1 MFAPIRAIDIVED
14 MSVADL
20 VSGFSGCAFGAGRV
34 ATACEI
40 YREMLEDS
48 DCLVF
53 FGLAGAMVPA
63 GMRKVVSSEIKAG
76 NIDLLVT
83 TGANIVHDVIEAIGL
98 PHLKGTEVVDDVK
111 LYKNKIN
118 RIYDVFL
125 PESYF
130 SDLEEWL
137 QGEVFPNLPQAVSIR
152 ELCSLIGER
161 LEDPH
166 SILKCAFDA
175 EVPVF
180 CPAVQDSII
189 GLQAWLYK
197 QSNSFTIDALAD
209 MQELIDLCYEAKH
222 AGAFFVG
229 GGVPKNFIL
238 QSMLL
243 TPKDFDYAIQLT
255 MDRPETGGLSGATLD
270 EARSWGKIGE
280 NAKSVAVYS
289 DATITLPLIVAAAK
303 DRSKRVPT
311 S

>member
-1 MFAPIRAIDIVED
+1 

-20 VSGFSGCAFGAGRV
+20 VSGFSGCAFGAGRI

-76 NIDLLVT
+76 NIDVLVT

-111 LYKNKIN
+111 LYKSKIN

-130 SDLEEWL
+130 SNLEEWL

-152 ELCSLIGER
+152 ELCSAIGER

-209 MQELIDLCYEAKH
+209 MQELIDLCYEAKR

-280 NAKSVAVYS
+280 NAKSVTVYS

-303 DRSKRVPT
+303 DGGKRVPT